1 MTGEG
6 KILLMTADT
15 QNTLKY
21 IEILFIFDG
30 KPIFLIGYFW
40 KDPGLSSLVK
50 NGRVRPNV
58 FNSNIL
64 KYKGPGLRTKKSAD
78 KRFRWT
84 LMQFTNSMSVSLA
97 NLTGLTSI
105 KSHQCQNG

>member
-30 KPIFLIGYFW
+30 KPIFLIGYF
-40 KDPGLSSLVK
+40 
-50 NGRVRPNV
+50 
-58 FNSNIL
+58 
-64 KYKGPGLRTKKSAD
+64 
-78 KRFRWT
+78 
-84 LMQFTNSMSVSLA
+84 
-97 NLTGLTSI
+97 
-105 KSHQCQNG
+105 